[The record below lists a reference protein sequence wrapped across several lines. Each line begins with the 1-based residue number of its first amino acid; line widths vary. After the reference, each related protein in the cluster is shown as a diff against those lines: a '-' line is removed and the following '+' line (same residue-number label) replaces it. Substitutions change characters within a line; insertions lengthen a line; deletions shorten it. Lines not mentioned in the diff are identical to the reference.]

1 MASNRPW
8 WKSRSEHA
16 LSEDIPAAP
25 DAVREFYIDLRNII
39 AVHPLVVAV
48 TPTRYQATA
57 DGHAQTYRVRD
68 RIPMGPMTL
77 PVSYTAIVRV
87 TAGGDV
93 HTEARQ
99 FPAVRLTGAVSFEST
114 GTGTRLTERLTIVAP
129 RPLAGFTVREAV
141 AAHVEMLAGVRAHFA
156 GSPPAG

>member
-1 MASNRPW
+1 MASNGTW
-8 WKSRSEHA
+8 WRSRSEHA

-25 DAVREFYIDLRNII
+25 DAVREFYVDLRNII

-48 TPTRYQATA
+48 TPTRHRATA
-57 DGHAQTYRVRD
+57 DGYAQTYRVRD
-68 RIPMGPMTL
+68 RIPIGPITL
-77 PVSYTAIVRV
+77 PVAYTAIVAV
-87 TAGGDV
+87 TASGDV

-99 FPAVRLTGAVSFEST
+99 FPAVRLTGVVSFEPT
-114 GTGTRLTERLTIVAP
+114 GAGTRLTERLAIVAP

-156 GSPPAG
+156 GS